1 MYFSKRLSFSGFHE
15 IYEFT
20 EPDSTAVKALPH
32 SLQVGRLLDRR
43 QRCTELVCWTKMTK
57 SSVGQLPDEAL
68 AVSHRAL
75 TVVLV
80 QLAHHDTQAVD
91 EAFRGNLKITSESS
105 NTVVLRERIA
115 VTEVLGSSVVILEM
129 F

>member
-20 EPDSTAVKALPH
+20 DPDSTAVKALPH

-43 QRCTELVCWTKMTK
+43 QCRAELVCRTKVTK

-68 AVSHRAL
+68 AVSHCAL
-75 TVVLV
+75 AIVLV
-80 QLAHHDTQAVD
+80 QLVHHNAQAVD
-91 EAFRGNLKITSESS
+91 EASRGNLKKAPEAFNTGCLDRREGAKGNS
-105 NTVVLRERIA
+105 N
-115 VTEVLGSSVVILEM
+115 
-129 F
+129 